1 MGNSRR
7 NAFKIVITLDDD
19 STTVTSERH
28 NLNYKF
34 SRQYFDTLEMENNVI
49 TISGDRSDKPIFNEI
64 FTNNQ
69 SEIYFQIIKSYTY
82 YCISNGVIPDILE
95 IRCYN
100 KDNLLEKK
108 YTRRSIRNLKPQ
120 KDACQLKNIIKTK
133 ATVIFKATPE
143 SNKYL
148 YAMTTLIRSMC
159 SDDSNDIFEK
169 LWKSYNSIYRVLS
182 SQSSESG
189 CLADMGIRMITRT
202 MQFPLSVDAVKDL
215 SSTDI
220 TSSTRW
226 RRMLEYKY
234 ITKCKPQNRENY
246 LSEFLIKYSDTRLNE
261 IAKLNIDLEKKPWTN
276 SGLQATTSNTIQS
289 NIAARTINDGEV
301 IDALCNYYAYYL
313 RNNTL
318 HGDQA
323 DHSFRFIPDNK
334 EERTLKFTSSILF
347 AVVCDLINSHSI

>member
-19 STTVTSERH
+19 SAVISERH

-34 SRQYFDTLEMENNVI
+34 SRQYFDILEIENNVI
-49 TISGDRSDKPIFNEI
+49 TISGDRSDKPAFNEI

-69 SEIYFQIIKSYTY
+69 SEIYFQIIKSYIY
-82 YCISNGVIPDILE
+82 YCISNGIIPDILE

-100 KDNLLEKK
+100 KDNILEKK

-120 KDACQLKNIIKTK
+120 KDAHQLKNIIKTK
-133 ATVIFKATPE
+133 AAVIFKATPE

-159 SDDSNDIFEK
+159 SDDNNDIFEK

-182 SQSSESG
+182 SEPSEAD
-189 CLADMGIRMITRT
+189 CLADMGTQMITRVV
-202 MQFPLSVDAVKDL
+202 QFPLSVDAVKNL
-215 SSTDI
+215 SSIDI
-220 TSSTRW
+220 TNSTRW

-234 ITKCKPQNRENY
+234 ITKCKPQNREDY
-246 LSEFLIKYSDTRLNE
+246 LSKFLTKYSDIRLNE
-261 IAKLNIDLEKKPWTN
+261 IALLNMDIEKKSWTDSN
-276 SGLQATTSNTIQS
+276 LQATTSTTIQN
-289 NIAARTINDGEV
+289 NITTQTINNGEI
-301 IDALCNYYAYYL
+301 IDVLCNYYAYYL

-334 EERTLKFTSSILF
+334 EERTLKFTSGILF

>member
-1 MGNSRR
+1 M
-7 NAFKIVITLDDD
+7 ITLDDD
-19 STTVTSERH
+19 SAETFERH

-49 TISGDRSDKPIFNEI
+49 TISGDRSDKPVFNEI

-69 SEIYFQIIKSYTY
+69 SEIYFQIIKSYIY
-82 YCISNGVIPDILE
+82 YCISNGIIPDILE

-100 KDNLLEKK
+100 KDHVLEKK

-120 KDACQLKNIIKTK
+120 KDARQLKNIIKTK
-133 ATVIFKATPE
+133 AAVIFKATPE

-159 SDDSNDIFEK
+159 SDDNNDIFEK

-182 SQSSESG
+182 SQASEAA
-189 CLADMGIRMITRT
+189 CLADMGGRMITRVV
-202 MQFPLSVDAVKDL
+202 QFPLSVDVVKTL
-215 SSTDI
+215 SSIDI
-220 TSSTRW
+220 TNSTRW

-246 LSEFLIKYSDTRLNE
+246 LSAFLTKYSDTRLNE
-261 IAKLNIDLEKKPWTN
+261 IALLNMDLEKKSWTN
-276 SGLQATTSNTIQS
+276 SNLQTTTLTTIQN
-289 NIAARTINDGEV
+289 NITTRTINNGEV

-347 AVVCDLINSHSI
+347 AVVCDLINSHNI